1 MAMKIALVA
10 LCAALAASACAD
22 ARPAAAPAESAVFAV
37 RDADSTIYL
46 YGTVHVRPN
55 GSDWGGPIAH
65 AALTGASDVWTEM
78 DISPESDARGQQLA
92 RQLSAAPA
100 DRPLSSWLTPA
111 ENARLRALCTRLRID
126 PDALEHLQPWAAS
139 LTLTLLPIMQA
150 GYDPQSGVDRD
161 VDAYADAHH
170 LREHAFET
178 IDEQLGFL
186 ANLSPQL
193 QHQMLL
199 EAIDEAAQGPAEL
212 AQMTRAWERGD
223 TSALERIVVDE
234 TRHDY
239 PELYQ
244 VLFVRRNAAWLPI
257 IERELAGSNTEFI
270 AVGAGH
276 LLGPDGLIA
285 QLRARGLHVE
295 RVTAPPA
302 PH

>member
-1 MAMKIALVA
+1 MAIRTALVA
-10 LCAALAASACAD
+10 LFAAFAASACAD
-22 ARPAAAPAESAVFAV
+22 AKPATPIEPAVFAV

-65 AALTGASDVWTEM
+65 AALAASSDVWTEM
-78 DISPESDARGQQLA
+78 DISPDTDARGQQLA

-100 DRPLSSWLTPA
+100 NRPLSSWLTPT
-111 ENARLRALCTRLRID
+111 ENTRLTALCQRLRID
-126 PDALEHLQPWAAS
+126 RSAIEHLQPWAAS
-139 LTLTLLPIMQA
+139 LTLTLLPIVQA

-186 ANLSPQL
+186 ANLSPEL

-199 EAIDEAAQGPAEL
+199 EAINEAEQGPSEL
-212 AQMTRAWERGD
+212 AEMTRAWERGD
-223 TSALERIVVDE
+223 TAALERIVVEE
-234 TRHDY
+234 TRRDY

-244 VLFVRRNAAWLPI
+244 VLFIRRNQAWMPI
-257 IERELAGSNTEFI
+257 IQHQLEGSGAAFV

-276 LLGPDGLIA
+276 LLGPDGLVT
-285 QLRARGLHVE
+285 QLRARGV
-295 RVTAPPA
+295 RVDRLTAPPA
-302 PH
+302 VN

>member
-1 MAMKIALVA
+1 MRAALVA
-10 LCAALAASACAD
+10 LIASLAASACAD
-22 ARPAAAPAESAVFAV
+22 ARTTAPAEPAVFAV
-37 RDADSTIYL
+37 SDADSTIYL

-65 AALTGASDVWTEM
+65 AALAAASDVWTEI
-78 DISPESDARGQQLA
+78 DISPESDARSQQVA
-92 RQLSAAPA
+92 RQISIAPA
-100 DRPLSSWLTPA
+100 NRPLSSWLTPA
-111 ENARLRALCTRLRID
+111 ENARLAALCARLHID
-126 PDALEHLQPWAAS
+126 AHALEPLQPWAAS
-139 LTLTLLPIMQA
+139 LTLTLLPIAQA

-186 ANLSPQL
+186 AGLSPQL

-199 EAIDEAAQGPAEL
+199 EAIDEAEQGPSDI
-212 AQMTRAWERGD
+212 AQMTHAWERGD
-223 TSALERIVVDE
+223 INALERNVVDD
-234 TRHDY
+234 TRRSY

-244 VLFVRRNAAWLPI
+244 VLFVRRNAAWLPV
-257 IERELAGSNTEFI
+257 IERELAGRNTEFV

-285 QLRARGLHVE
+285 LLRARGLHVE

-302 PH
+302 VAH

>member
-1 MAMKIALVA
+1 MAMKAALVA
-10 LCAALAASACAD
+10 LLAVLAASACAD
-22 ARPAAAPAESAVFAV
+22 AKPSAAPAEPAVFAV

-46 YGTVHVRPN
+46 YGAVHVRPN

-65 AALTGASDVWTEM
+65 AALASASDVWTEM
-78 DISPESDARGQQLA
+78 DISPETDARGQQIA

-100 DRPLSSWLTPA
+100 NRPLSSWLTPA
-111 ENARLRALCTRLRID
+111 QNTRLRALCARLHLD
-126 PDALEHLQPWAAS
+126 PNALEPLQPWAAS

-193 QHQMLL
+193 QRQMLL
-199 EAIDEAAQGPAEL
+199 EAIDEAQQGPSEL
-212 AQMTRAWERGD
+212 AEMTAAWERGD
-223 TSALERIVVDE
+223 TSALQRVIVDE
-234 TRHDY
+234 MRHDY

-244 VLFVRRNAAWLPI
+244 VLFVRRNAAWLPVI
-257 IERELAGSNTEFI
+257 QHELQGSGIEFI

-276 LLGPDGLIA
+276 LLGPDGLVA
-285 QLRARGLHVE
+285 QLRARGTRVE
-295 RVTAPPA
+295 LVIAPPA
-302 PH
+302 VN

>member
-1 MAMKIALVA
+1 MKAAIVA
-10 LCAALAASACAD
+10 LGVTLVASACAD
-22 ARPAAAPAESAVFAV
+22 ARPSAAPAEPAVFAV

-65 AALTGASDVWTEM
+65 AALASATDVWTEM
-78 DISPESDARGQQLA
+78 DISPETDARGQQLA

-111 ENARLRALCTRLRID
+111 ENERLRARCTRLHID
-126 PDALEHLQPWAAS
+126 PNALEHLQPWAAS
-139 LTLTLLPIMQA
+139 LTLTLLPIIQA

-170 LREHAFET
+170 LHEHAFET

-186 ANLSPQL
+186 ATLSPRL

-199 EAIDEAAQGPAEL
+199 EAIDEAAQGPSEIAE
-212 AQMTRAWERGD
+212 MTRAWERGD
-223 TSALERIVVDE
+223 TAALQRSVVDE
-234 TRHDY
+234 TRREY

-244 VLFVRRNAAWLPI
+244 VLFVRRNAAWLPM
-257 IERELAGSNTEFI
+257 IERELAGTNTEFI

-285 QLRARGLHVE
+285 QLRARGLQVE
-295 RVTAPPA
+295 RVTAPPT
-302 PH
+302 P

>member
-1 MAMKIALVA
+1 MAVK
-10 LCAALAASACAD
+10 AALLALFAAFAASACAD
-22 ARPAAAPAESAVFAV
+22 ARPATPIEPAVFAV

-55 GSDWGGPIAH
+55 GADWGGPIAH
-65 AALTGASDVWTEM
+65 AALASVGDVWTEM
-78 DISPESDARGQQLA
+78 DISPETDARGQQLA
-92 RQLSAAPA
+92 RQLSVAPA
-100 DRPLSSWLTPA
+100 NRPLSSWLTPA
-111 ENARLRALCTRLRID
+111 ENTRLIALCERLHINRS
-126 PDALEHLQPWAAS
+126 ALEPLQPWAAS
-139 LTLTLLPIMQA
+139 LTITLLPIVQA

-199 EAIDEAAQGPAEL
+199 EAIDEAEQGPSEL

-223 TSALERIVVDE
+223 TGALERIVVE
-234 TRHDY
+234 EMRRDY

-244 VLFVRRNAAWLPI
+244 VLFVHRNAAWLPVI
-257 IERELAGSNTEFI
+257 QRELNGSGTAFV

-276 LLGPDGLIA
+276 LLGPDGLVA
-285 QLRARGLHVE
+285 QLRARGVRVD
-295 RVTAPPA
+295 RVTEPPQ
-302 PH
+302 PN

>member
-1 MAMKIALVA
+1 MAMKAAVVA
-10 LCAALAASACAD
+10 LFAALAASACAD
-22 ARPAAAPAESAVFAV
+22 ARPAAPSEPAVFAA

-65 AALTGASDVWTEM
+65 AALAAASDVWTEM
-78 DISPESDARGQQLA
+78 DISPETDARGQQLA

-100 DRPLSSWLTPA
+100 DHPLSSWLTPD
-111 ENARLRALCTRLRID
+111 ENARLRALCTRLRVD
-126 PDALEHLQPWAAS
+126 PNALEHLQPWAAS

-186 ANLSPQL
+186 ANLSAQL

-199 EAIDEAAQGPAEL
+199 EAVDEAAQGPTEIAD
-212 AQMTRAWERGD
+212 MTRAWERGD
-223 TSALERIVVDE
+223 TDALQRGVVDE

-285 QLRARGLHVE
+285 QLRARGVHVE
-295 RVTAPPA
+295 RVVAPPS

>member
-1 MAMKIALVA
+1 MAIKTALVA
-10 LCAALAASACAD
+10 LFAVLAASACAD
-22 ARPAAAPAESAVFAV
+22 AKPSAQVEPAVFAV
-37 RDADSTIYL
+37 RDADSTVYL

-65 AALTGASDVWTEM
+65 AALASATDVWTEM
-78 DISPESDARGQQLA
+78 DISPETDARGQEIA
-92 RQLSAAPA
+92 RQLSAAPT

-111 ENARLRALCTRLRID
+111 ENTRLRALCTRLRVD
-126 PDALEHLQPWAAS
+126 PNALEHLQPWAAS

-223 TSALERIVVDE
+223 TNTLERIVVEE
-234 TRHDY
+234 TRREY

-244 VLFVRRNAAWLPI
+244 VLFLRRNAAWLPI
-257 IERELAGSNTEFI
+257 VERELAGNNTEFI

-285 QLRARGLHVE
+285 QLRARGLRVE
-295 RVTAPPA
+295 RVTTPPA
-302 PH
+302 AH

>member
-1 MAMKIALVA
+1 MALRTAFVA
-10 LCAALAASACAD
+10 LIAALAASACAD
-22 ARPAAAPAESAVFAV
+22 AKPSGAPAEPAVFAV

-65 AALTGASDVWTEM
+65 AALASASDVWTEM
-78 DISPESDARGQQLA
+78 DISPETDARGQQIA

-100 DRPLSSWLTPA
+100 NRPLSSWLTPT
-111 ENARLRALCTRLRID
+111 ENARLAALCARLGIESS
-126 PDALEHLQPWAAS
+126 ALEPLQPWAAS
-139 LTLTLLPIMQA
+139 LTLTLLPIMRA

-186 ANLSPQL
+186 AGLSPQL

-199 EAIDEAAQGPAEL
+199 EAIDEAAQGPSEIAE
-212 AQMTRAWERGD
+212 MTRAWERGD
-223 TSALERIVVDE
+223 TAALERSVVDE
-234 TRHDY
+234 TRRDY

-244 VLFVRRNAAWLPI
+244 VLFVRRNAAWLPV
-257 IERELAGSNTEFI
+257 IERELAGSNTEFV

-295 RVTAPPA
+295 RVTSPPA
-302 PH
+302 T

>member
-1 MAMKIALVA
+1 M
-10 LCAALAASACAD
+10 
-22 ARPAAAPAESAVFAV
+22 FAV

-46 YGTVHVRPN
+46 FGTVHVRPS
-55 GSDWGGPIAH
+55 GSDWGGPIAR
-65 AALTGASDVWTEM
+65 AALASASDVWTE
-78 DISPESDARGQQLA
+78 IEVSPETDARGQQLA
-92 RQLSAAPA
+92 RQLSAARA

-111 ENARLRALCTRLRID
+111 ENARLAALEQRLHLN

-139 LTLTLLPIMQA
+139 LTLTLVPIMQA

-199 EAIDEAAQGPAEL
+199 EAIDEAEQGHSEIAT
-212 AQMTRAWERGD
+212 MTNAWERGD
-223 TSALERIVVDE
+223 LQSLERTVLDE
-234 TRHDY
+234 TRRGY

-244 VLFVRRNAAWLPI
+244 ALFVRRNTAWAPV
-257 IERELAGSNTEFI
+257 IERELHGSGVAFV

-276 LLGPDGLIA
+276 LLGPDGLVV
-285 QLRARGLHVE
+285 QLRARGATVE
-295 RVTAPPA
+295 RVTTPPA
-302 PH
+302 R

>member
-1 MAMKIALVA
+1 MALRT
-10 LCAALAASACAD
+10 ALAAFVAVLAATACAD
-22 ARPAAAPAESAVFAV
+22 ARTAAPAEPAVFAV

-55 GSDWGGPIAH
+55 GADWGGPIAH
-65 AALTGASDVWTEM
+65 AALAASGDVWTEM
-78 DISPESDARGQQLA
+78 DISPETDARGQQLA

-100 DRPLSSWLTPA
+100 DRPLSSWLTSR
-111 ENARLRALCTRLRID
+111 ENARLAALCARLHIEAR
-126 PDALEHLQPWAAS
+126 ALEHLQPWAAS
-139 LTLTLLPIMQA
+139 LTLTLLPIVQA

-186 ANLSPQL
+186 AGLSAQL
-193 QHQMLL
+193 QRQMLL
-199 EAIDEAAQGPAEL
+199 EAINEAEQGPTEIT
-212 AQMTRAWERGD
+212 QMTHAWERGD
-223 TSALERIVVDE
+223 TNALERSVVDE
-234 TRHDY
+234 TRREY
-239 PELYQ
+239 PELYR
-244 VLFVRRNAAWLPI
+244 VLFLRRNAAWLPV
-257 IERELAGSNTEFI
+257 IERELAGRNTEFV

-302 PH
+302 P

>member
-1 MAMKIALVA
+1 MAMKTALIALI
-10 LCAALAASACAD
+10 AALAASACAD
-22 ARPAAAPAESAVFAV
+22 ARTAAPSEPAVFAV
-37 RDADSTIYL
+37 RDADSTVYL

-55 GSDWGGPIAH
+55 GADWGGPIAH
-65 AALTGASDVWTEM
+65 AALASASDVWTEM
-78 DISPESDARGQQLA
+78 DISPETDAHGQQLA

-100 DRPLSSWLTPA
+100 DRPLSSLLTPA
-111 ENARLRALCTRLRID
+111 ENARLRALCTHLHID
-126 PDALEHLQPWAAS
+126 PGALEHLQPWAAS

-161 VDAYADAHH
+161 VDAYADAHR

-199 EAIDEAAQGPAEL
+199 EAIDEAAQGPSEIAE
-212 AQMTRAWERGD
+212 MTRAWERGD
-223 TSALERIVVDE
+223 TDALQRSVVDE
-234 TRHDY
+234 THRDY

-257 IERELAGSNTEFI
+257 IERELAGANTEFI

-285 QLRARGLHVE
+285 QLRARGLRVE
-295 RVTAPPA
+295 RLTAPPA
-302 PH
+302 AH

>member
-1 MAMKIALVA
+1 MKTALVA
-10 LCAALAASACAD
+10 LLAVLATSACAG
-22 ARPAAAPAESAVFAV
+22 AKPAAPTEPAVFAV

-65 AALTGASDVWTEM
+65 AALAAASDVWTEM
-78 DISPESDARGQQLA
+78 DISPETDARGQQLA
-92 RQLSAAPA
+92 RQLSTAPA

-111 ENARLRALCTRLRID
+111 ENARLRALCTRLHID
-126 PDALEHLQPWAAS
+126 ASALEHLQPWAAS

-199 EAIDEAAQGPAEL
+199 EAIDEGAQGPAEITD
-212 AQMTRAWERGD
+212 MTRAWERGD
-223 TSALERIVVDE
+223 TDALQRSVVEE

-295 RVTAPPA
+295 RVIAPPA

>member
-1 MAMKIALVA
+1 MKIALVA
-10 LCAALAASACAD
+10 LCAALTASACAD
-22 ARPAAAPAESAVFAV
+22 AKPSAAPAEPAVFAV

-65 AALTGASDVWTEM
+65 AALAAASDVWTEM
-78 DISPESDARGQQLA
+78 DISPETDARGQQLA

-100 DRPLSSWLTPA
+100 DRPLSGWLTPA
-111 ENARLRALCTRLRID
+111 ENARLRALCTRLHID
-126 PDALEHLQPWAAS
+126 PNALEHLQPWAAS

-170 LREHAFET
+170 LREHGFET

-186 ANLSPQL
+186 AGLSPQL

-199 EAIDEAAQGPAEL
+199 EAIDEAGQGPTEI

-223 TSALERIVVDE
+223 TDALQRSVVDE
-234 TRHDY
+234 TRREY

-244 VLFVRRNAAWLPI
+244 VLFVRRNGAWLPI
-257 IERELAGSNTEFI
+257 IERELVGSNTEFI

-285 QLRARGLHVE
+285 QLRARGRHVE
-295 RVTAPPA
+295 RVIVPPA
-302 PH
+302 P